1 MKLFSLSLIIC
12 LVISF
17 SETRGNFVN
26 DVRDKFG
33 KSGKSYS
40 IKMKSVTKDTKNSE
54 SDEKKL
60 LSDREKATK
69 KIEERLL
76 TSYQK
81 LRDNARNGLAV
92 VPVSRGACG
101 GCFNTVPPQR

>member
-33 KSGKSYS
+33 KSDKSYS
-40 IKMKSVTKDTKNSE
+40 IKMKSVTKDTKNSK

-60 LSDREKATK
+60 KKEKRK
-69 KIEERLL
+69 SGYR
-76 TSYQK
+76 
-81 LRDNARNGLAV
+81 
-92 VPVSRGACG
+92 
-101 GCFNTVPPQR
+101 

>member
-1 MKLFSLSLIIC
+1 MKLFFYSLIIC
-12 LVISF
+12 IVIFS

-33 KSGKSYS
+33 KSDKSYS

-60 LSDREKATK
+60 KKEK
-69 KIEERLL
+69 
-76 TSYQK
+76 
-81 LRDNARNGLAV
+81 RNGGY
-92 VPVSRGACG
+92 R
-101 GCFNTVPPQR
+101 